1 MTDTEPDGEEFG
13 DEGAGPEEPA
23 EVVADPENQ
32 AAAAAIRDSTLEGAS
47 TFGDMAEGEAP
58 TVVVRNGP
66 RKCRGPRTRGRTNAV
81 V

>member
-58 TVVVRNGP
+58 TVESEWPEEVPWPENAGP
-66 RKCRGPRTRGRTNAV
+66 D
-81 V
+81 